1 MSGIKFA
8 IIVMTTLI
16 VIGLGLLGYGLATKT
31 GTPRNTETAAQIEL
45 PAGTVILGATGLGPN
60 VLSLHLRSSP
70 PGKEW
75 FLLVDPMTGR
85 KLGQLD
91 VVTAAKAAVPEYP

>member
-8 IIVMTTLI
+8 IITMTTLI
-16 VIGLGLLGYGLATKT
+16 VIGLGLLGYGLATKV
-31 GTPRNTETAAQIEL
+31 GTPKNADVPAQVEL
-45 PAGTVILGATGLGPN
+45 PAGAVILGTTGLGPH
-60 VLSLHLRSSP
+60 VLSLHIRSSQP
-70 PGKEW
+70 AKEW

-91 VVTAAKAAVPEYP
+91 VVTGTKTAVPEYP